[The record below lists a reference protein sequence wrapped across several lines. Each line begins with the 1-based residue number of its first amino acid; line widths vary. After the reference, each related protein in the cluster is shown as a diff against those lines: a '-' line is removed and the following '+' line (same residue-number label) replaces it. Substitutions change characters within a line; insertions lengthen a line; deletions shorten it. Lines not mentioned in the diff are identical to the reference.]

1 MKHQAHA
8 VAQLLPLHANGMME
22 HASHEQQQGT
32 VNLAAKLLQVILWYK
47 LCHQL
52 HLQAGAAQGAAAIM
66 LDHTLRCH
74 WRFVTMQDAPV
85 RPLLQQ

>member
-22 HASHEQQQGT
+22 HASHKQQHST

-52 HLQAGAAQGAAAIM
+52 HLPGRSGTGSGSHHA
-66 LDHTLRCH
+66 
-74 WRFVTMQDAPV
+74 
-85 RPLLQQ
+85 